1 MPHIRIFGHYIHTP
15 YLIMGVIEGALVVA
29 GVFFAYWWRFDTL
42 GSAHGGALFPAALA
56 YAAIVL
62 VAMLAMGVYE
72 SHVRE
77 GYSGMILRTAV
88 AVFMIGSLGAA
99 VLLYSVPEVLR
110 LGRGTLAL
118 AAITSFVLI
127 IVFRIPV
134 LQLLNQEAL
143 KRRIL
148 VLGTGRR
155 AAKIAFRMRRRYDQ
169 RSCAIVGYL
178 PINSDAGMV
187 TEAGG
192 RVIQSNEPL
201 PLLCR
206 NHRIDEIVVAIDER
220 RRRDNGAAGLPLDE
234 LMECRMLGID
244 VCDVQS
250 FIERE
255 TGKLDVDLL
264 QQSWVVFGDGFV
276 HNRWRTASKRVFDVL
291 VSSLLLLVSLP
302 LIVVSALCIWV
313 EGGFRGPIL
322 YRQMRVGLDG
332 VPFEVAKFR
341 SMRAD
346 AEADGQAV
354 WAQRDDPRITRVGAV
369 MRRMRIDELPQL
381 LNVLK
386 GEMSFVGP
394 RPERP
399 EFVEYLEP
407 EIPYYAHR
415 HRIKPGIT
423 GWAQLCYPY
432 GASLDDAKEKLQYDL
447 YYLKNHS
454 LLLDLIILMQTVD
467 VVLAGPERMAASM

>member
-15 YLIMGVIEGALVVA
+15 FLIMGVIEGALIVA
-29 GVFFAYWWRFDTL
+29 GVFLAYWWRFDTL
-42 GSAHGGALFPAALA
+42 SSARGLALFPAALA

-99 VLLYSVPEVLR
+99 ILLYLVPEVLR

-118 AAITSFVLI
+118 AAIASFVLI

-178 PINSDAGMV
+178 PIDSDAGVV

-201 PLLCR
+201 PLFCR
-206 NHRIDEIVVAIDER
+206 NHHIDEIVVAIDER
-220 RRRDNGAAGLPLDE
+220 RRRDKGGAGLPLDA

-276 HNRWRTASKRVFDVL
+276 HNRWRTASKRVFDLL

-302 LIVVSALCIWV
+302 LIVVTILCIWV

-346 AEADGQAV
+346 AEADGKAV

-399 EFVEYLEP
+399 EFVEDLEP

-415 HRIKPGIT
+415 HRIKPGLT